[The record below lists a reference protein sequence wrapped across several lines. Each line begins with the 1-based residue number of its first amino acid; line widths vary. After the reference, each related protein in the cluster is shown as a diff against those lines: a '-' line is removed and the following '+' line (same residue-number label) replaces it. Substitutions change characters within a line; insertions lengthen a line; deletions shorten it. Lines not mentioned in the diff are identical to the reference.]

1 MSRWVSLIPRPFEL
15 KQGNLIRG
23 SGKIPKIECA
33 NRIQVN
39 FMHCCFVVC
48 HLVSASQ
55 CLETINKMVS
65 WCLVSAF
72 LSTSTQAEV
81 QVVKC
86 ALSQACAYHVHTQ
99 FRARIRCLQA
109 LESAQMSLRSRN
121 VLYQSYVAMELQVE

>member
-1 MSRWVSLIPRPFEL
+1 
-15 KQGNLIRG
+15 
-23 SGKIPKIECA
+23 
-33 NRIQVN
+33 
-39 FMHCCFVVC
+39 
-48 HLVSASQ
+48 
-55 CLETINKMVS
+55 MVS